1 MNNMLTRAISG
12 AVFVSLLVFS
22 ILYSPQTFLGLFYIC
37 MLIAIFEF
45 SRMLKLKNIWVY
57 VLATLLYVSNCIELS
72 KLNVLL
78 ADSTFVLIV
87 LLLFVKQL
95 FSKNTNAVKELGNVG
110 LTVLYASLPFIFIAK
125 IPFLNL
131 TASYDNFVIL
141 GLFILIWSNDTFA
154 YLVGKS
160 IGKHK
165 LLERI
170 SPKKTIEG
178 FFGGMI
184 STLIIAYLLSL
195 QFNTLSTMQW
205 MVVGL
210 LVSIFGVL
218 GDLIA
223 SMFKRQT
230 GVKDTG
236 NIIPGHGG
244 IIDRLDSIIFASPFI
259 YIYLKF
265 ISENVS

>member
-22 ILYSPQTFLGLFYIC
+22 ILYNAYTFLGLFYLF

-45 SRMLKLKNIWVY
+45 SKMLQSKNIWTY
-57 VLATLLYVSNCIELS
+57 VIATLLFGVNCIEIKES
-72 KLNVLL
+72 NTIVLQS
-78 ADSTFVLIV
+78 AVTLIV
-87 LLLFVKQL
+87 LFLFIKNL
-95 FSKNTNAVKELGNVG
+95 FDQKANAVKELGATLLIIIYSSV
-110 LTVLYASLPFIFIAK
+110 PFLFISK
-125 IPFLNL
+125 IPFTNS
-131 TASYDNFVIL
+131 TNTYESISIL
-141 GLFILIWSNDTFA
+141 GIFVLIWSNDTFA

-178 FFGGMI
+178 FLGGMI
-184 STLIIAYLLSL
+184 STMVIAYCISL
-195 QFNTLSTMQW
+195 NFEVFSILQW
-205 MVVGL
+205 LVIGS

-244 IIDRLDSIIFASPFI
+244 IIDRLDSIIFAAPFI
-259 YIYLKF
+259 YLYLK
-265 ISENVS
+265 ITLENVS